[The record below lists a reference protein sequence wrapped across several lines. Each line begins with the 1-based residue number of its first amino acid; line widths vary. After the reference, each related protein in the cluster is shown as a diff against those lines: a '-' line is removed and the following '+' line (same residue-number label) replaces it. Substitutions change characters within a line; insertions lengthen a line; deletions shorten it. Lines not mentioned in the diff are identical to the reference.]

1 MQQPLK
7 KLQPAFLKKYFL
19 YKESYQ
25 LYKNLYSFYT
35 EANIELH
42 LNSHSQQNNCLST
55 HAHSTHIT
63 RQPFIPHLPPLPHHL
78 HLLPPL
84 PLPPHPLVHSSS
96 LNPLACQG
104 PSFPLHFCPWRDMQQ
119 YPEIL
124 LKNKISI
131 RCHYST
137 VKTTKL

>member
-7 KLQPAFLKKYFL
+7 KPQLAFLKKYFL

-55 HAHSTHIT
+55 HAHSTHIIT
-63 RQPFIPHLPPLPHHL
+63 RQPFIPHLPLPLPHL
-78 HLLPPL
+78 PLLPPL
-84 PLPPHPLVHSSS
+84 LPPHLLVHSSS
-96 LNPLACQG
+96 WSLSACQG
-104 PSFPLHFCPWRDMQQ
+104 PFFLLHSCPWHGMQQ
-119 YPEIL
+119 YPEIVK
-124 LKNKISI
+124 KNKISI
-131 RCHYST
+131 RCHYPT